1 MKNLQKIYYIILASL
16 LVVPTSLVFGA
27 EVFGVGNPIGVDS
40 IQELIAL
47 ILNAVVMIGTPIAVL
62 FLIYGGFK
70 YVMAKGNQNKIIEAN
85 QYLMW
90 TIVGIVVLL
99 GANLLAEI
107 VKGTI
112 EQLGTGIIN

>member
-1 MKNLQKIYYIILASL
+1 MKNLKNIYYIFIFSL
-16 LVVPTSLVFGA
+16 FIPINFCFGL
-27 EVFGVGNPIGVDS
+27 ETVGVGNPIKVGS
-40 IQELIAL
+40 IPELIAL

-70 YVMAKGNQNKIIEAN
+70 YVTAKGNPNKISEAN

-90 TIVGIVVLL
+90 TIVGIVILL
-99 GANLLAEI
+99 GAELLAEI